1 MKWMTFFGECLS
13 ALLLLAFA
21 NLLLFWHFWDISI
34 PAKIALTVFLSL
46 WYLGS
51 LFRISGK
58 HAGSRRLGT
67 IAHGLRRL
75 RYYMFCSLAEPLV
88 YLGILPLFVP
98 FPRSYT
104 VLMWFAGNF
113 LFFAV
118 FTLIIAIGGLLRL
131 GIAGRQVKWY
141 WYLFLYF
148 VCWMPLINLIPFLH
162 IYRTARR
169 EYLFESAKAMLDDVR
184 KDNEI
189 CKTKYPILMVHGIF
203 FRDWQLFNYWGRI
216 PAALQKNGAVVFYGK
231 QQSAQSIADSAKEL
245 AAQMRA
251 ILAETGAEK
260 LNIIAHSKGGLD
272 TRYAMQELG
281 MAQYVASL
289 TTINTPHHGCAWV
302 DDLLEKIPP
311 HIAQWVAARYET
323 IFRGLGDTSPDFLAG
338 VRDLTAAN
346 CKAFDAAY
354 PMEPEIPYHCVMSE
368 MRNILSAPF
377 PLWLGYLCIKQKNR
391 KSRCDGLVPVDSA
404 RLDGA
409 KFTMIP
415 KTKFR
420 GISHGDMI
428 DLNRENIEDFDVR
441 EFYVGI
447 VKELKEQGL

>member
-1 MKWMTFFGECLS
+1 MNRIERLLACIS
-13 ALLLLAFA
+13 ALCLLGFT
-21 NLLLFWHFWDISI
+21 NILLIWQFCDIGI
-34 PAKIALTVFLSL
+34 PMKIAFTVLLSL

-67 IAHGLRRL
+67 IAHGLRLL
-75 RYYMFCSLAEPLV
+75 RYYLFCSLAEPLL
-88 YLGILPLFVP
+88 YLGMIPLTAPDSWEEWVW
-98 FPRSYT
+98 
-104 VLMWFAGNF
+104 LGGNF

-141 WYLFLYF
+141 WYLFLYL
-148 VCWMPLINLIPFLH
+148 VCWMPLINLIPFVH

-169 EYLFESAKAMLDDVR
+169 EYLFESAKFALDDVR
-184 KDNEI
+184 RENEI

-216 PAALQKNGAVVFYGK
+216 PAALQKNGAQVYYGK

-245 AAQMRA
+245 AAQMQS

-302 DDLLEKIPP
+302 DGLLEKIPQ
-311 HIAQWVAARYET
+311 HIAEKIAAHYEK
-323 IFRGLGDTSPDFLAG
+323 IFRGLGDQSPDFLAG
-338 VRDLTAAN
+338 VHDLTAVN
-346 CKAFDAAY
+346 CAAFHASH
-354 PMEPEIPYHCVMSE
+354 PIEPEIPHHCIMSE
-368 MRNILSAPF
+368 MRNALSAPF
-377 PLWLGYLCIKQKNR
+377 PLWLGYLCIKKQNR
-391 KSRCDGLVPVDSA
+391 NDRCDGLVPVDSA
-404 RLDGA
+404 RLEGA
-409 KFTMIP
+409 RFTMIP

-447 VKELKEQGL
+447 VKELKERGL

>member
-1 MKWMTFFGECLS
+1 MNRIKRLLACVS
-13 ALLLLAFA
+13 ALCLLGFT
-21 NLLLFWHFWDISI
+21 NILLIWQFCDIGI
-34 PAKIALTVFLSL
+34 PLKIALTVLLSL

-67 IAHGLRRL
+67 IAHGLRLL
-75 RYYMFCSLAEPLV
+75 RYYLFCSLAEPLL
-88 YLGILPLFVP
+88 YLGMIPLTAP
-98 FPRSYT
+98 DSWEGWAW
-104 VLMWFAGNF
+104 LGGNF

-118 FTLIIAIGGLLRL
+118 FTLITAIGGLLRL

-141 WYLFLYF
+141 WYLFLYL
-148 VCWMPLINLIPFLH
+148 VCWMPLINLIPFVY
-162 IYRTARR
+162 IYRTAKR
-169 EYLFESAKAMLDDVR
+169 EYLFESAKEMLDDVR
-184 KDNEI
+184 RENEI
-189 CKTKYPILMVHGIF
+189 CKTKYPVLMVHGIF

-216 PAALQKNGAVVFYGK
+216 PAALKKNGAQVYYGK

-245 AAQMRA
+245 AAQMQS

-272 TRYAMQELG
+272 TRYAMKELG

-302 DDLLEKIPP
+302 DGLLEKIPQ
-311 HIAQWVAARYET
+311 HIAEKIAAHYEK
-323 IFRGLGDTSPDFLAG
+323 IFRGLGDQSPDFLAG

-346 CKAFDAAY
+346 CAVFHASH
-354 PMEPEIPYHCVMSE
+354 PIEPEIPHHCIMSE
-368 MRNILSAPF
+368 MRNALSAPF
-377 PLWLGYLCIKQKNR
+377 PLWLGYLCIKKQNR
-391 KSRCDGLVPVDSA
+391 NDRCDGLVPVDSA
-404 RLDGA
+404 RLEGA
-409 KFTMIP
+409 RFTMIP

-447 VKELKEQGL
+447 VKELKERGL